1 VILSTEYSQSKTNT
15 SQLDISLKTLTVNF
29 LRIPATALESL
40 GQLGVKRF
48 LDVMDWS
55 QNASRPTGASNAK
68 VLENVGEP
76 EGTGKSPEDEHSSKQ
91 DQSNKGGQ
99 GS

>member
-1 VILSTEYSQSKTNT
+1 MILSTECSQSKTNT
-15 SQLDISLKTLTVNF
+15 SQLDISLKTLSVNF
-29 LRIPATALESL
+29 LRIPAVALKSL
-40 GQLGVKRF
+40 GQLGVERF

-55 QNASRPTGASNAK
+55 QNASRPTGASNDE

-76 EGTGKSPEDEHSSKQ
+76 KGTGKSLEDEHSFEQ
-91 DQSNKGGQ
+91 DQSDKGRQ